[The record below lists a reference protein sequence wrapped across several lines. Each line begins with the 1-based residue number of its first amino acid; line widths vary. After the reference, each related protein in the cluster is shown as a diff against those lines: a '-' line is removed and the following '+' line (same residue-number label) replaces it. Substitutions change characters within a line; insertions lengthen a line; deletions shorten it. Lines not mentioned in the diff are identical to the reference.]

1 MNEHKQVAWFADEP
15 SPNRFFFRSPFRS
28 WRFVLNTAVF
38 IAFLFVWVLV
48 LAKNW
53 SSLDKFY
60 LTATVM
66 IGAVQPYLRVLQSHR
81 KINELYLAGK
91 LTDEPAGSL
100 IDELLSVADDALNES
115 FFYSSVVIGALLVF
129 AFLIPPK

>member
-1 MNEHKQVAWFADEP
+1 MSEHKQVAWFADD
-15 SPNRFFFRSPFRS
+15 SLPNRFFFRSPFRS
-28 WRFVLNTAVF
+28 WRFILNTATF
-38 IAFLFVWVLV
+38 IGFLFVWVLV

-53 SSLDKFY
+53 SNLNKLY
-60 LTATVM
+60 LTAMLM

-91 LTDEPAGSL
+91 LTDQPAGSL

-115 FFYSSVVIGALLVF
+115 FFCSSVVIGALLVF